1 MRLSGRDFSV
11 RSLVLPPVTSIGL
24 GKTLPKR
31 PGCNQ
36 NYRSTV
42 KRAVIQSYTV
52 SYGMIRSQRF
62 LSRNNPPYAIE
73 IFKILKKRKNY
84 CPERSQ
90 KCFYFLCYT
99 KFWFYSTDEWY
110 YNCKWFKFQEIMHY
124 YYRSNPIK
132 YSFFSNLTFFRLIL
146 SQTEILWLKFFTKNK
161 KKS

>member
-42 KRAVIQSYTV
+42 KRALIQSYTV

-84 CPERSQ
+84 CPGQAKNVFS
-90 KCFYFLCYT
+90 FCYT
-99 KFWFYSTDEWY
+99 KFWSYSTDEWC
-110 YNCKWFKFQEIMHY
+110 YNFKWFKFLEIMHY
-124 YYRSNPIK
+124 CYRSNPIK
-132 YSFFSNLTFFRLIL
+132 YSFFRI
-146 SQTEILWLKFFTKNK
+146 
-161 KKS
+161 